1 MIKHNDLKLS
11 YKLNNEMKEQ
21 TSFQPVKDYNIVK
34 IIEKRVEK
42 FKTFLFH
49 FINKE
54 MSKFILPDYNLK
66 KEIQEFFVETDVK
79 YYFIDNTKETLKDI
93 FDEIFDELVK
103 NSAVS
108 VTGFI
113 EYIIA
118 SNQDLDFDNC
128 EVEPQISEDGRIIW
142 SYEFIFGDSQ
152 YSKFVDIT
160 KKAKKDMQSIIDK
173 IVENE
178 ESFKG
183 EVISLIDETDNKLS
197 TIINNYINK

>member
-1 MIKHNDLKLS
+1 MIENLRLS
-11 YKLNNEMKEQ
+11 YKLNNKMKQQ
-21 TSFQPVKDYNIVK
+21 TSLKPTEDYNVIK

-49 FINKE
+49 FINEK
-54 MSKFILPDYNLK
+54 MGKFILPDYNLK
-66 KEIQEFFVETDVK
+66 KEIQEFFVETDAK
-79 YYFIDNTKETLKDI
+79 YCYINNTKETLKDI

-108 VTGFI
+108 VTGLI

-142 SYEFIFGDSQ
+142 SYDFVFGDSQ

-183 EVISLIDETDNKLS
+183 EVISLIDETDNKLNA
-197 TIINNYINK
+197 IINNFINK